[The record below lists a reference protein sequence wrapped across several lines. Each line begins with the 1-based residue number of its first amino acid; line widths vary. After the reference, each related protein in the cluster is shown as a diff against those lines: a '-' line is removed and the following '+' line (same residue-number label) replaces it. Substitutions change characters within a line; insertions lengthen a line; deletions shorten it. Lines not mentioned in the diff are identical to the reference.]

1 MMMSQYSAS
10 QNKGG
15 WSPDNVPPEKY
26 AADRVWQRI
35 FSFRKK
41 RKNNRSKYH
50 AIQITIII
58 TSAVITVGNALGGGS
73 IWVSAASSILG
84 ALIIILIG
92 ISELKKY
99 QENWILFGTNEEAL
113 RRQYYLW
120 KNEAGEYSDIPSEHE
135 RRKLLV
141 EKVEAIL
148 LSQYSAFFGIH
159 KEKPAAPVGA
169 SVAAP
174 TPVDAPT
181 PASETTETPA
191 LAGNIAKAPVQKS
204 PATETDPKPET
215 RTHKPA
221 TKRKKRESIKRTKR
235 KSSSKKTKKKTS
247 RRKRK

>member
-41 RKNNRSKYH
+41 RKDNRSKYH

-169 SVAAP
+169 SV
-174 TPVDAPT
+174 DAPT

-191 LAGNIAKAPVQKS
+191 PAGNIAKAPVQKS

>member
-1 MMMSQYSAS
+1 MKMSQYSAN

-15 WSPDNVPPEKY
+15 WTPDNVPPEKY

-41 RKNNRSKYH
+41 RKDNRSKYH

-58 TSAVITVGNALGGGS
+58 TSAVITVGNAIGGGS

-120 KNEAGEYSDIPSEHE
+120 KNEAGEYSDIPTEHE

-159 KEKPAAPVGA
+159 KEKP
-169 SVAAP
+169 SAP
-174 TPVDAPT
+174 TGTSAVATIPAAAT
-181 PASETTETPA
+181 PETPA
-191 LAGNIAKAPVQKS
+191 ANAAKAPVQKS
-204 PATETDPKPET
+204 PPTETDSKPET
-215 RTHKPA
+215 RTHKPPTKPKKRKSTKS
-221 TKRKKRESIKRTKR
+221 TKRKSTKRTKR
-235 KSSSKKTKKKTS
+235 KSSSKKTKKKTT

>member
-41 RKNNRSKYH
+41 RKDNRSKYH

-120 KNEAGEYSDIPSEHE
+120 KNEAGEYSDIPTEHE

-148 LSQYSAFFGIH
+148 LSQYSAFFGIQ
-159 KEKPAAPVGA
+159 KEKPAAPGGTSSAVTTQT
-169 SVAAP
+169 SAAE
-174 TPVDAPT
+174 TTQTSAAETTQTSAAETTPT
-181 PASETTETPA
+181 PAANT
-191 LAGNIAKAPVQKS
+191 AKSPVQKS
-204 PATETDPKPET
+204 PV
-215 RTHKPA
+215 
-221 TKRKKRESIKRTKR
+221 TKICT
-235 KSSSKKTKKKTS
+235 
-247 RRKRK
+247 

>member
-1 MMMSQYSAS
+1 
-10 QNKGG
+10 
-15 WSPDNVPPEKY
+15 
-26 AADRVWQRI
+26 
-35 FSFRKK
+35 
-41 RKNNRSKYH
+41 
-50 AIQITIII
+50 
-58 TSAVITVGNALGGGS
+58 VITVGNAIGGGS
-73 IWVSAASSILG
+73 IWISAASSILG

-120 KNEAGEYSDIPSEHE
+120 KNEAGEYSDIPTEHE

-159 KEKPAAPVGA
+159 KEKPSVPTGTSAAA
-169 SVAAP
+169 
-174 TPVDAPT
+174 TP
-181 PASETTETPA
+181 ETPA
-191 LAGNIAKAPVQKS
+191 AATPETPAANAAKAPVQKS
-204 PATETDPKPET
+204 PPTETDSKPET
-215 RTHKPA
+215 RTHKPP
-221 TKRKKRESIKRTKR
+221 TKPKKRKSTKSTKR